1 VWKGE
6 GTDGEATLPEWL
18 NRFSMPN
25 FFELT
30 AEYAEAIFHQQQNVF
45 IYITEDEA
53 QRSSKTSNFA

>member
-1 VWKGE
+1 
-6 GTDGEATLPEWL
+6 
-18 NRFSMPN
+18 MPN